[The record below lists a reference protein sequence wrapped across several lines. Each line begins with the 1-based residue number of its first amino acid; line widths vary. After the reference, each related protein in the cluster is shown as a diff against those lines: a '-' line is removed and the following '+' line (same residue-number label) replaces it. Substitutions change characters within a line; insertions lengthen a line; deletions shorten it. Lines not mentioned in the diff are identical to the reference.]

1 MRRFGTDNAKRL
13 GEVWG
18 KDHITTYSVNELDP
32 KEVEKYYLLRGEE
45 LCIYKK

>member
-1 MRRFGTDNAKRL
+1 MRRYGTDYAKRL
-13 GEVWG
+13 GEVGG